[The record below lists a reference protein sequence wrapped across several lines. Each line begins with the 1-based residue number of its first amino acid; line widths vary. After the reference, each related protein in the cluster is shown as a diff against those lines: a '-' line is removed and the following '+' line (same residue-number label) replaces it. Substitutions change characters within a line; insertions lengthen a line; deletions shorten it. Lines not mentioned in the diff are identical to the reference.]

1 MELMAGYKLQKKKM
15 NELETIME
23 TIQNEIEGK
32 ETGKEK
38 RKDRI
43 SELWD
48 NFRSQLY
55 MHLVQCKKNMNTK
68 SMHVIIKLLTTYS
81 KEKTN

>member
-1 MELMAGYKLQKKKM
+1 M

-55 MHLVQCKKNMNTK
+55 MHLV
-68 SMHVIIKLLTTYS
+68 
-81 KEKTN
+81 

>member
-1 MELMAGYKLQKKKM
+1 
-15 NELETIME
+15 ME

-48 NFRSQLY
+48 NFRS
-55 MHLVQCKKNMNTK
+55 
-68 SMHVIIKLLTTYS
+68 
-81 KEKTN
+81 